1 MVERRVSVVGLH
13 GGELFGRGAAV
24 AVDTADVV
32 IGARRHLDALT
43 SSTTGERM
51 AYQSVGQLLDQVDH
65 HLGRGHHVCVLA
77 SGDPGFFGVVRVLGA
92 RFGAAVAVYPAP
104 SSVSL
109 AFARAGM
116 PWDDAVIVS
125 AHGRSLETGLATVI
139 AAPKAAVLTGPDTP
153 PEALGRALGAD
164 TERDVWVCSRLGESD
179 ETAIRTDTAGLAAGH
194 FDPFSVV
201 VLARPELHGVGP
213 ATVTW
218 RSGTAGGGLGFGR
231 PVAEFAH
238 RAGMITKPEVRAVVL
253 SKLDL
258 HPAVTLWDVGA
269 GSGSVAVEAAR
280 LVPGLRAWAIERRLD
295 DSRRIA
301 ANAEGLAVTVVEG
314 DAPGCFAG
322 LAAPDRA
329 FVGGGGI
336 EVLDAVCARM
346 APGGVVVATFAAL
359 DRAGAA
365 ATRLGNLVQ
374 ISVNRAKAI
383 GANGAVRLDADNPV
397 FVTWGTIT

>member
-13 GGELFGRGAAV
+13 GGEWFGRAAAD

-32 IGARRHLDALT
+32 IGARRHLDALG
-43 SSTTGERM
+43 SSMTGERM
-51 AYQSVGQLLDQVDH
+51 AYHTVGQLLDLVDH
-65 HLGRGHHVCVLA
+65 HLAHSHQVCVLA
-77 SGDPGFFGVVRVLGA
+77 SGDPGFFGVVRILSA
-92 RFGAAVAVYPAP
+92 RFGAAVAVHPAP

-109 AFARAGM
+109 AFARAGLA
-116 PWDDAVIVS
+116 WDDAVVVS
-125 AHGRSLETGLATVI
+125 AHGRSLEAGLATV
-139 AAPKAAVLTGPDTP
+139 AAAAKAAVLTGPGTP

-164 TERDVWVCSRLGESD
+164 TERDVWVCSRLGGSD
-179 ETAIRTDTAGLAAGH
+179 ETVVRTDTAGLAAGR
-194 FDPFSVV
+194 FDPLSVV
-201 VLARPELHGVGP
+201 VLARPGLDGAAP

-218 RSGTAGGGLGFGR
+218 RPGTAGAGRRFGR
-231 PVAEFAH
+231 PVGEFAH

-329 FVGGGGI
+329 FVGGGGM
-336 EVLDAVCARM
+336 EVLGAVCALM
-346 APGGVVVATFAAL
+346 APGGVIVATFAAL

-365 ATRLGNLVQ
+365 AARLGNLVQ

-383 GANGAVRLDADNPV
+383 GTDGAVRLDADNPV
-397 FVTWGTIT
+397 FVAWGT

>member
-1 MVERRVSVVGLH
+1 MVEGRVSVVGLH
-13 GGELFGRGAAV
+13 GGEWFGRAAAV

-32 IGARRHLDALT
+32 IGARRHLGAV
-43 SSTTGERM
+43 SSSMTAERM
-51 AYQSVGQLLDQVDH
+51 AYHTVGQLLDLVEH
-65 HLGRGHHVCVLA
+65 HLNDGHRVCVLA
-77 SGDPGFFGVVRVLGA
+77 SGDPGFFGVVRILGA
-92 RFGAAVAVYPAP
+92 RFGAALAVHPAP

-109 AFARAGM
+109 AFARAGL
-116 PWDDAVIVS
+116 PWDDAVVVS
-125 AHGRSLETGLATVI
+125 AHGRSLEAGLATVI
-139 AAPKAAVLTGPDTP
+139 AAPKVAVLTGPDTP
-153 PEALGRALGAD
+153 PEALGRSLGTD

-179 ETAIRTDTAGLAAGH
+179 ESVVRTDMAGLAAGH
-194 FDPFSVV
+194 FDPLSVV
-201 VLARPELHGVGP
+201 VLARPALGGAGP

-218 RSGTAGGGLGFGR
+218 RPGTAGAGRRFGR
-231 PVAEFAH
+231 PAGEFAH

-280 LVPGLRAWAIERRLD
+280 LVPGLRAWAIERRVD
-295 DSRRIA
+295 DSRRIVT
-301 ANAEGLAVTVVEG
+301 NAVGLAVTVVEG

-329 FVGGGGI
+329 FVGGGGM
-336 EVLDAVCARM
+336 EVLGAVCARM

-365 ATRLGNLVQ
+365 AARLGNLVQ

-383 GANGAVRLDADNPV
+383 GADGAVRLDADNPV
-397 FVTWGTIT
+397 FVAWGTIK